1 MPQRSKRRTLRV
13 LPGQRYYGSL
23 GVLPGNDMVH
33 CECSL
38 GIKITLRTLSRAF
51 SWNFSKGQSANV
63 DYDDDDTNGEINDLS
78 RFGGLMHQLKVRNV
92 KFLIE
97 FQNPVAESNL
107 LGL

>member
-1 MPQRSKRRTLRV
+1 
-13 LPGQRYYGSL
+13 
-23 GVLPGNDMVH
+23 MVY

-38 GIKITLRTLSRAF
+38 SIKITLRTLSRAF
-51 SWNFSKGQSANV
+51 SWNFSKGQSDNV
-63 DYDDDDTNGEINDLS
+63 DYEDDTNGEINDLS